1 MIKKI
6 ISVLLVAAA
15 LWFFI
20 DRTVNY
26 GTVNMNKTAA
36 ANYSYRLNWMDRR

>member
-15 LWFFI
+15 LWFFVN
-20 DRTVNY
+20 RTINY
-26 GTVNMNKTAA
+26 GTVNMNRTTV
-36 ANYSYRLNWMDRR
+36 ANYTWRLNWMDRR